1 MKKIVQEIP
10 REYFLTKRYFK
21 KMAKYG
27 GGAITTKVLRI
38 RQNTFF
44 EILFFYL

>member
-10 REYFLTKRYFK
+10 KEYFLTKSYFK
-21 KMAKYG
+21 KMVKYG

-38 RQNTFF
+38 RRNTFF
-44 EILFFYL
+44 EIFYL